1 MKPMRL
7 VIATGLLIGTLVSM
21 TDCDGQKQPRKMT
34 TNLNTS
40 LFPKGE
46 KLTNE
51 YFTGDAYLTLLVAR
65 DKNNDFAMGN
75 VTFEPGARTNRSAVR
90 WHTHPKGQVLL
101 VTEGEGFYQE
111 KGKPAQR
118 LKTGDVVNIPEQLE
132 HWHGASAT
140 SKLVHIAIT
149 NYQSDKNVVW
159 LRPVTNEEYAEVNTH

>member
-1 MKPMRL
+1 MTKL
-7 VIATGLLIGTLVSM
+7 IAIGLFVATSVATTACL
-21 TDCDGQKQPRKMT
+21 GQNQPQKMIPDS
-34 TNLNTS
+34 NTS

-51 YFTGDAYLTLLVAR
+51 YFTGDAYLTPLVAR

-75 VTFEPGARTNRSAVR
+75 VTFEPGARTK

-101 VTEGEGFYQE
+101 VVEGTGFYQE

-118 LKTGDVVNIPEQLE
+118 IKKGDVVNIPEDVA

-149 NYQSDKNVVW
+149 NYQGDKNVVW
-159 LRPVTNEEYAEVNTH
+159 LTPVTNEEYSEVNTH